1 MFETY
6 DQSLALQF
14 YERGLEKCPT
24 VPAEILN
31 NIGVL
36 RLEIY
41 EQQGDKGLKSLS
53 IVALQEALRV
63 TDEQLSKY
71 KTSKLEALRTSILF
85 NLGYW
90 HEINF

>member
-14 YERGLEKCPT
+14 YERGLEKCPS

-41 EQQGDKGLKSLS
+41 EQQGDKELKNLS
-53 IVALQEALRV
+53 IVAL
-63 TDEQLSKY
+63 
-71 KTSKLEALRTSILF
+71 
-85 NLGYW
+85 
-90 HEINF
+90 